1 MKWFFRGLKKYG
13 IFQGRAS
20 RKEFWM
26 FMLVY
31 IIIYIMFMLSM
42 MITGVEQQQ
51 NDKTYMMETTKL
63 STFHS
68 LLTTLYPIF
77 VFGTLLP
84 ALAIIVRR
92 LHDTGRS
99 GWWFFISF
107 IAFVGG
113 TVLLV
118 FLLLDGDEQENQYG
132 PNPKTI
138 R

>member
-132 PNPKTI
+132 PNPKAI